1 MMILRVDHG
10 HRGLLMMILRVNH
23 GHRGLLMVRRRMHK
37 EVVS

>member
-10 HRGLLMMILRVNH
+10 HRGLLMLMLRVNH
-23 GHRGLLMVRRRMHK
+23 GHRGLLMVRRSMHK